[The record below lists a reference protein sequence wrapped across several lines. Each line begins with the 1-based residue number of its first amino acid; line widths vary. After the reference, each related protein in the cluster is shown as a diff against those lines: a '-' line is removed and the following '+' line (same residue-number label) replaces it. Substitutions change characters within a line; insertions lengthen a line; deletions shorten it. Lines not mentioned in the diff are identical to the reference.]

1 MFAIDPVKR
10 KTPTTGGGTGVQ
22 FIIVIIVIIYNTI
35 ITHMGNKILIGD
47 GLVFALS

>member
-22 FIIVIIVIIYNTI
+22 FLFSIDVRRSCYYLQHYHNTY
-35 ITHMGNKILIGD
+35 
-47 GLVFALS
+47 GLQNPHW